1 VNRRLAIGVG
11 TAVAV
16 LAAGGGVA
24 ALTWPDEPSAVFA
37 DAAGVDA
44 PVTTIA
50 PGPAPEPPSVE
61 TRIDR
66 IPLGSRALPQR
77 ETKPFSMVSVNWTD
91 PAVRPDGAI
100 EVRTRSAKTGKWS
113 GWYDLEP
120 VENRADL
127 AIEKARAVGATEPH
141 WAGRSNGVSVRIAG
155 AEGLPAGLR
164 LNLIDP
170 DARAGGQGGGA
181 TPEPTP
187 TRLAPTGTF
196 KGTPPEQPT
205 TVAPTTDA
213 PTTTAPEPT
222 PTPTPT
228 AESTTVVPPPAT
240 TVPVPTPTATGPIKA
255 QLPPYVSRAAW
266 KADERLVK
274 DPITVAPQ
282 AKMIWVHHTGF
293 RPDYTCA
300 ESASILRGIQAND
313 VKNDG
318 MSDLGYNFVVDK
330 CGTLFEGRKGG
341 VGKAVVGAHSVG
353 WNTGT
358 VGVALLGDYTSVQP
372 SAAAL
377 TTIAQLS
384 AARLGAYGFSPTS
397 TTPMTAS
404 STGRK
409 WPVGSTVAF
418 PRIAGHK
425 DGQINTAGNY
435 LTVCPGTNLYAQL
448 PQIRAQATRMITGL
462 AVKSLAGGTSVSG
475 TFYVRTAVTVNWTLD
490 NASGDVIRFELLR
503 DGQVA
508 ATLPAGARTGSIPLA
523 PGTRTV
529 AVRAVH
535 TSGGTAVTPG
545 QRVIADVTA
554 PSVAAPA
561 PALRAGTYAAT
572 AIPVT
577 AHFKATDNTRVYAVS
592 ATAPA
597 RVPLS
602 ATSTYWYTTMRPNAN
617 TTFTVTARDV
627 PGNARTVSA
636 TRRAAILAETSAKRT
651 GTWSARSGSAYLS
664 GRTLASAKKGTKL
677 TYTFTGRS
685 AALLFARG
693 PATGKADVYLDG
705 KKVATIDTR
714 ATKNAYR
721 QAVWVRSLT
730 AKKHTVTI
738 VVAATK
744 GRPTVVSDGL
754 AYIG

>member
-24 ALTWPDEPSAVFA
+24 VLAWPQERAATFTEAAPEPGPA
-37 DAAGVDA
+37 
-44 PVTTIA
+44 TTIA
-50 PGPAPEPPSVE
+50 AEPAPEPPSVQ

-66 IPLGSRALPQR
+66 IALEKATLPQR
-77 ETKPFSMVSVNWTD
+77 GTKPFSMVSVNWTD
-91 PAVRPDGAI
+91 PDVAPQGTI
-100 EVRTRSAKTGKWS
+100 QVRTRSVRTGAWS

-120 VENRADL
+120 AGNRADL
-127 AIEKARAVGATEPH
+127 PIERDRAVGATEPH
-141 WAGRSNGVSVRIAG
+141 WAGRSDGVAVRIDGAK

-170 DARAGGQGGGA
+170 DAKAGGQGGGA
-181 TPEPTP
+181 LEPE
-187 TRLAPTGTF
+187 AS
-196 KGTPPEQPT
+196 
-205 TVAPTTDA
+205 
-213 PTTTAPEPT
+213 EPT
-222 PTPTPT
+222 PTPEVTTPAPEPT
-228 AESTTVVPPPAT
+228 TLAPTTPAPTTEATTVVPPPT
-240 TVPVPTPTATGPIKA
+240 TTAPVPVPTATGPVKA
-255 QLPPYVSRAAW
+255 QLPPYVSRASW
-266 KADERLVK
+266 KADETLVK

-282 AKMIWVHHTGF
+282 ARMVWVHHTGF

-300 ESASILRGIQAND
+300 ESASIIRGIQAND
-313 VKNDG
+313 VRNDKL
-318 MSDLGYNFVVDK
+318 SDMGYNFLVDK
-330 CGTLFEGRKGG
+330 CGTLYEGRKGG
-341 VGKAVVGAHSVG
+341 VTNAVVGAHSVG

-397 TTPMTAS
+397 TVLMTAS

-409 WPVGSTVAF
+409 WPVGTAVAF

-435 LTVCPGTNLYAQL
+435 LTVCPGTNVYAQL

-462 AVKSLAGGTSVSG
+462 AVRSLAGGASVSG
-475 TFYVRTAVTVNWTLD
+475 VFYVRTAVTVNWALD
-490 NASGDVIRFELLR
+490 NGSGDVSRFELLR
-503 DGQVA
+503 DGAVA
-508 ATLPAGARTGSIPLA
+508 ASLPASARSGSVPLA
-523 PGTRTV
+523 PGNHSV

-545 QRVIADVTA
+545 VRVIADVTA
-554 PSVAAPA
+554 PSVSAPA
-561 PALRAGTYAAT
+561 PALRSGTYAAN
-572 AIPVT
+572 ALPVT
-577 AHFKATDNTRVYAVS
+577 ASFKATDNTRVYAVS

-597 RVPLS
+597 RVTLPAT
-602 ATSTYWYTTMRPNAN
+602 ATSWSTTMRPNAN
-617 TTFTVTARDV
+617 TTFTVTARDAA
-627 PGNARTVSA
+627 GNARTASA
-636 TRRAAILAETSAKRT
+636 TRRAAIVAETSAKRT
-651 GTWSARSGSAYLS
+651 GKWTTRSGGAYLS